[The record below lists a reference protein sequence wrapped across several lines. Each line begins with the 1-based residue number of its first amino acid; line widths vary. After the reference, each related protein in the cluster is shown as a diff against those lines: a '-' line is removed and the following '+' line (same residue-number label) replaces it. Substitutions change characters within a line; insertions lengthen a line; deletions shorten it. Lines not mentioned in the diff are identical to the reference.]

1 MTINRIIGAVIFA
14 IGAFLLVTAY
24 NSTQAPVEELSNTIT
39 GRYSDNTMWYF
50 AAGVAATVGGG
61 LLALFGARK

>member
-1 MTINRIIGAVIFA
+1 MPMNKIIGLVLCAL
-14 IGAFLLVTAY
+14 GAFLLMTAY

-50 AAGVAATVGGG
+50 AAGVAASVGGV
-61 LLALFGARK
+61 LLVFFGVRK

>member
-1 MTINRIIGAVIFA
+1 MSINRIIGAVLFA

-24 NSTQAPVEELSNTIT
+24 NSTQAPVEELANTIT

>member
-1 MTINRIIGAVIFA
+1 MTMNQIIGAVICA
-14 IGAFLLVTAY
+14 VGVFLLVTAY
-24 NSTQAPVEELSNTIT
+24 NSSQAPMEELSNTIT
-39 GRYSDNTMWYF
+39 GSYSDNTMWYF